1 MEDKNIYAVFLDID
15 GTLMSG
21 GVIPQKNIDAIKKAQ
36 AKGHKIFINSG
47 RAMGNINDEIRSIS
61 FDGYVA
67 GIGCNVIY
75 GDETLLAVTVETSDA
90 AKVFDY
96 FTKTGRSIVLEG
108 EKMLIANSDCKWQ
121 DFATAVDGEDYLR
134 RFGNERITKIFIPH
148 VLTQSELDAIGKK
161 YLIYQ
166 HSDYAEFSAKNC
178 TKATGM
184 DLILKHCGIP
194 VERSIAMGDS
204 SNDIEMLK
212 FAGISVAMGD
222 GEKAVRDMCKI
233 ITAPAGE
240 GGVAD
245 ALERLLGV

>member
-1 MEDKNIYAVFLDID
+1 MDDKNIYAVFLDID

-21 GVIPQKNIDAIKKAQ
+21 GVIPQQNIDAIKRAQ

-47 RAMGNINDEIRSIS
+47 RAMGNINDEIRSIG

-121 DFATAVDGEDYLR
+121 DFETAVDGEDYLR

-148 VLTQSELDAIGKK
+148 ILTQRELDAIGKK

-166 HSDYAEFSAKNC
+166 HSDYAEFSSKDC

-222 GEKAVRDMCKI
+222 GKKAVRDMCKI

>member
-1 MEDKNIYAVFLDID
+1 MFR
-15 GTLMSG
+15 
-21 GVIPQKNIDAIKKAQ
+21 Q
-36 AKGHKIFINSG
+36 ARTNASK
-47 RAMGNINDEIRSIS
+47 
-61 FDGYVA
+61 
-67 GIGCNVIY
+67 
-75 GDETLLAVTVETSDA
+75 LLAGFLAVVMILSMVPVGIVFNVFAAEVETYTVKLPADVSAKVTVTDDNDA

-121 DFATAVDGEDYLR
+121 DFATSVDGEDYLR

-184 DLILKHCGIP
+184 DLILKHCSIP

-212 FAGISVAMGD
+212 FAGICVAMGD
-222 GEKAVRDMCKI
+222 GEKSVRDMCKI